1 MKLPGYYSSGEFAK
15 KAHITKKTVRYY
27 DEHNILKPSYVN
39 ENGARFYNDDDFARL
54 QQILFLKYL
63 GFSLDDIKEMTL
75 RNTDSNVMSESLHM
89 QLGLVEER
97 IEQMKLMKSALQEAS
112 EVIDEG
118 RSVDWSHMLELVNI
132 NEMEQ
137 KLKQQYRDAS
147 NISAR
152 INLHRDFSINP
163 VSWFSWVFDECSFFE
178 GEKVLEVGCG
188 DASLWTQNI
197 DRIPADMQITLT
209 DISYGMVR
217 DATRNVGAD
226 DKRFTYEVMDAH
238 RLYKQ

>member
-75 RNTDSNVMSESLHM
+75 RNTDSDVMSESLHM

-97 IEQMKLMKSALQEAS
+97 IEQMKLMKSA
-112 EVIDEG
+112 
-118 RSVDWSHMLELVNI
+118 
-132 NEMEQ
+132 
-137 KLKQQYRDAS
+137 RDGAKAKAAVQGCFKY
-147 NISAR
+147 IS
-152 INLHRDFSINP
+152 
-163 VSWFSWVFDECSFFE
+163 
-178 GEKVLEVGCG
+178 
-188 DASLWTQNI
+188 QNQSAQGFL
-197 DRIPADMQITLT
+197 D
-209 DISYGMVR
+209 
-217 DATRNVGAD
+217 
-226 DKRFTYEVMDAH
+226 
-238 RLYKQ
+238 

>member
-112 EVIDEG
+112 EEIG
-118 RSVDWSHMLELVNI
+118 RAVV
-132 NEMEQ
+132 
-137 KLKQQYRDAS
+137 
-147 NISAR
+147 
-152 INLHRDFSINP
+152 
-163 VSWFSWVFDECSFFE
+163 
-178 GEKVLEVGCG
+178 
-188 DASLWTQNI
+188 
-197 DRIPADMQITLT
+197 
-209 DISYGMVR
+209 
-217 DATRNVGAD
+217 
-226 DKRFTYEVMDAH
+226 
-238 RLYKQ
+238 